1 MKLYA
6 LSFTRIILLSDSI
19 AEVIVNEGVE
29 MNLAMVSQFH
39 EFLLAHLQSPFSL
52 LINKVNAYSYDFD
65 AQITIGNLTEIH
77 AMAVVAYNQATQIS
91 TTYMLEA
98 IPRPVA
104 WNLRIYT
111 DREVALNWLQLEQ
124 AQFS

>member
-1 MKLYA
+1 
-6 LSFTRIILLSDSI
+6 
-19 AEVIVNEGVE
+19 

-124 AQFS
+124 AQFCLLFPCH

>member
-1 MKLYA
+1 M
-6 LSFTRIILLSDSI
+6 LSDSI

-52 LINKVNAYSYDFD
+52 LINKENAYSYDFD
-65 AQITIGNLTEIH
+65 AQVTIGNLTEIH
-77 AMAVVAYNQATQIS
+77 AMAVVAYNQATKIS
-91 TTYMLEA
+91 TTYMLES

-104 WNLRIYT
+104 WNLRIYS